1 VHCLALSP
9 DGRLLATGG
18 ADHRVVLRDAMSFET
33 LLGFPLWAGNLRNLT
48 FDFTGRRLVIVG
60 TDCDVDLWDLA
71 ALYDGLTDIGLASNS
86 RTGGTS

>member
-1 VHCLALSP
+1 MHCLALSP

-18 ADHRVVLRDAMSFET
+18 ADHRVVLRDAMSFES

-48 FDFTGRRLVIVG
+48 IDFTGRRLVIVG
-60 TDCDVDLWDLA
+60 TDCDADLWDLA
-71 ALYDGLTDIGLASNS
+71 ALSDGLTDIALASNS

>member
-1 VHCLALSP
+1 
-9 DGRLLATGG
+9 
-18 ADHRVVLRDAMSFET
+18 MSFET
-33 LLGFPLWAGNLRNLT
+33 LLGFSLWAGNLRNLT

-71 ALYDGLTDIGLASNS
+71 ALYDGLTDIGLAWNS

>member
-1 VHCLALSP
+1 MHCLALSP

-18 ADHRVVLRDAMSFET
+18 ADHRLVLRDAMSCET

-48 FDFTGRRLVIVG
+48 FDFTGRRLVLVG

-71 ALYDGLTDIGLASNS
+71 ALYDGLTEIGLASNS
-86 RTGGTS
+86 RIGGTS

>member
-48 FDFTGRRLVIVG
+48 FDFKGRRLVIVG

-71 ALYDGLTDIGLASNS
+71 AFSDGLTDIGLASNS

>member
-9 DGRLLATGG
+9 DERLLATGG
-18 ADHRVVLRDAMSFET
+18 ADHRVVPRDAMSFET
-33 LLGFPLWAGNLRNLT
+33 LLGFLLWAGDLRNLT
-48 FDFTGRRLVIVG
+48 FDFKGRRLVIVG
-60 TDCDVDLWDLA
+60 TNCDVDLWELA